1 MQLTSFTSLLLTAV
15 LAAEPNPPNWD
26 TNRVRVFSPGDS
38 DCQSRVDE
46 VWHEMGGYCNH
57 GQWSDSR
64 YALMFKPGSHAC
76 NVNVGFYTTVIG
88 LGDSPTDTV
97 LANLYSP
104 DGCGNALCNF
114 WRSVENVEF
123 GHQQSNVPWH
133 ISQAAPMR
141 RAKCVS
147 DITLGT
153 GWSSGGYMSN
163 TEVSG
168 TIYAGS
174 QQQFFFRNT
183 RMGRFVRGA
192 WNFVFLGCQGAPG
205 THCGTSGGDPAT
217 TID

>member
-46 VWHEMGGYCNH
+46 VWHEMGGYCNN

-76 NVNVGFYTTVIG
+76 NVNVGYYTTVMG
-88 LGDSPTDTV
+88 LGNLPTDTI

-104 DGCGNALCNF
+104 DGCGNALDNF
-114 WRSVENVEF
+114 WRSVENIEF
-123 GHQQSNVPWH
+123 GYEQSNVPWH

-141 RAKCVS
+141 RAMCLS
-147 DITLGT
+147 DITLGD
-153 GWSSGGYMSN
+153 GYSSGGYMSN
-163 TEVSG
+163 T
-168 TIYAGS
+168 
-174 QQQFFFRNT
+174 
-183 RMGRFVRGA
+183 
-192 WNFVFLGCQGAPG
+192 
-205 THCGTSGGDPAT
+205 
-217 TID
+217 